1 MSLKEIAEN
10 FAHVI
15 SGWILNAWRP
25 LLKEKILF
33 ENSCLKKLKDSR
45 KTIVQI
51 TGKSTFKCF
60 MKCFMKCI
68 ENVGKSTVGEEIFNI
83 Y

>member
-10 FAHVI
+10 FTHVI
-15 SGWILNAWRP
+15 GGWILNAWRP

-51 TGKSTFKCF
+51 TGKYTF
-60 MKCFMKCI
+60 KCFMKCI
-68 ENVGKSTVGEEIFNI
+68 ENAGKSTVGEEIFNI
-83 Y
+83 H

>member
-10 FAHVI
+10 FTHVI
-15 SGWILNAWRP
+15 GGWILNAWRP

-51 TGKSTFKCF
+51 TGKYTF
-60 MKCFMKCI
+60 KCFMKCI

-83 Y
+83 H